1 MRHGIRYGEIIVD
14 MTFAIGTLI
23 HNKLSNEDG
32 RITGTQIENGALVY
46 MVSVSLDAT
55 SWMMGARESHWPE
68 SEAELSTN
76 KFLMQ
81 NQ

>member
-1 MRHGIRYGEIIVD
+1 MACGGSEIIAD
-14 MTFAIGTLI
+14 MAFSIGTLI

-32 RITGTQIENGALVY
+32 RVTRTLTEGGTLVY
-46 MVSVSLDAT
+46 VVSVSLDAT

-68 SEAELSTN
+68 PEVELSTN
-76 KFLMQ
+76 NFLMQ